1 MASKKAL
8 PEISV
13 DKVRSSALVLN
24 AKESLRLRAE
34 IASLED
40 QLAAA
45 KKNMADLAEVI
56 RHKEETEKDKYIGLV
71 RIIDPDQS
79 PVQVQFKIQGGALA
93 LSDGD
98 TLDHYFKSS
107 RPMLFE
113 KDLVVNGITDP
124 DALIKEF
131 RDRGANPWDVLELKV
146 KKDLDRAVASSPH
159 VVKEEAYLPK
169 EGFLATCNEVM
180 HTWEEG
186 AKAYMA
192 KYLVQVLNPVVDLGK
207 KGKSAQ

>member
-13 DKVRSSALVLN
+13 DKVRSPALVLN
-24 AKESLRLRAE
+24 AKEALQFRAE

-40 QLAAA
+40 QLAAV
-45 KKNMADLAEVI
+45 KKNMADLAEGI
-56 RHKEETEKDKYIGLV
+56 RHKEAADNGQYIGLV
-71 RIIDPDQS
+71 RIVDPDQS
-79 PVQVQFKIQGGALA
+79 PVQVQFKVQGGALE
-93 LSDGD
+93 LSEGES
-98 TLDHYFKSS
+98 LDHYFKAS

-113 KDLVVNGITDP
+113 KDLVVTGITDP

-131 RDRGANPWDVLELKV
+131 RDRGANPWDILELKV
-146 KKDLDRAVASSPH
+146 KKDLDRAVGSSPH
-159 VVKEEAYLPK
+159 VIKEEAYLPK

-180 HTWEEG
+180 HTWADG

-192 KYLVQVLNPVVDLGK
+192 KYLAQVLNPVVDLGK
-207 KGKSAQ
+207 KGKAQ